1 MLGNTIQLGDSF
13 RDKSVETLTG
23 IKRHIM
29 FVIAESEDEVLVVP
43 MDSVPDGAGRTV
55 QTKDSR
61 IVTVRY
67 PQAGEFP
74 LAPNAYG
81 YTEITRPSFI
91 NYKKAQLYKKLTL
104 QFLIRDYEIDVLEPV
119 SDEFLHDLREKG
131 KLSKFLRN
139 SLKQFL
145 KNH

>member
-1 MLGNTIQLGDSF
+1 MLGKAIQLGDSF
-13 RDKSVETLTG
+13 RDKSVHTLTG

-43 MDSVPDGAGRTV
+43 MDSVPDGAGKTV
-55 QTKDSR
+55 QTKNSR

-67 PQAGEFP
+67 PQASEFP
-74 LAPNAYG
+74 LVPNDYG

-91 NYKKAQLYKKLTL
+91 NYKQAQFYKKLNL
-104 QFLIRDYEIDVLEPV
+104 QFLIQDYEIDVLESV

-131 KLSKFLRN
+131 KFSKFLKN
-139 SLKQFL
+139 SLKRFL
-145 KNH
+145 ENH